1 MADDDGEF
9 HLGPPEGGPKS
20 RTVWINSVPEPIAG
34 KSRAHID
41 VRVAG
46 GDPKPLLDAGGTLER
61 QRDDDIGWDIV
72 NDPDGVAVC
81 VFGPHPAD
89 PKALAILAKTIYRE
103 LRASGYA
110 ERDVMALAGE
120 LLGMVAT
127 EVKGRRT
134 PRND

>member
-1 MADDDGEF
+1 LPRIDARIVSHVRGMVLVRTGGRMALPFDTQ
-9 HLGPPEGGPKS
+9 P
-20 RTVWINSVPEPIAG
+20 G
-34 KSRAHID
+34 KS
-41 VRVAG
+41 
-46 GDPKPLLDAGGTLER
+46 
-61 QRDDDIGWDIV
+61 
-72 NDPDGVAVC
+72 
-81 VFGPHPAD
+81 D

-127 EVKGRRT
+127 EVKGRRS

>member
-1 MADDDGEF
+1 LPRIDARIVSHVRGMVLVRTGGRMALPFDTQ
-9 HLGPPEGGPKS
+9 P
-20 RTVWINSVPEPIAG
+20 G
-34 KSRAHID
+34 KS
-41 VRVAG
+41 
-46 GDPKPLLDAGGTLER
+46 
-61 QRDDDIGWDIV
+61 
-72 NDPDGVAVC
+72 
-81 VFGPHPAD
+81 D